1 MFASKSERKVH
12 YSIRKFSIGVASV
25 VVASLFLGGVV
36 HAEGVRSKN
45 NLTVT
50 SSGQDISKKYADEVE
65 SHLQSILKD
74 VNKNLKKVQHTQ
86 NVDFNKKLSRIKTK
100 YLYGLKE
107 KSEAELTLKT
117 KETKEEL
124 TAAFEQFKKDTLKS
138 GKKVAEAEK
147 KAKAQKEED
156 RRNYPTNTYKTIELE
171 IAEAEVGVAKAEL
184 ELEFAQAQVQI
195 PQDTEKI
202 NAAKS
207 KVEAA
212 KSNVK
217 KLEKIKSDI
226 EKTYLYKLDNSTK
239 ETPKSRVRRNS
250 PQVGDSRELKE
261 TIDKAKETLSTY
273 MVTRLTKLDPSVF
286 WFADLLMDAKK
297 VVEEHKT
304 KLEDASDKK
313 SVEDLRKEAEGKIES
328 LIVTHQNR
336 EKENQPAPQPGG
348 QAGGSMVVPP
358 VTQTPPSTSQS
369 PGQKATEAEKK
380 KLQDLIRQFQE
391 ALNKLDDET
400 KTVPDGAKLTGEAG
414 KAYNETRTYAK
425 EVVDK
430 SKKLLSQ
437 TAVTMDELAMQLT
450 KLNDAM
456 SKLKEAKAK
465 LVPEVKPQPE
475 NPEPKPQPEGEKPS
489 VPDIN
494 QEKEKA
500 KLAIATY
507 MSKILDD
514 IKKHHLKKEKHHQI
528 VALIKDLD
536 KLKKQALSEIDNVN
550 TKVEIENTVHKVF
563 ADMDTV
569 VTKFQK
575 GLIQN
580 TPQVPEAPKSPEV
593 PKVSDTPKAPDT
605 PQVPE
610 APKSP
615 EVPKVPEAPKAPDT
629 PQVPEAPKSPEVP
642 KVPDTPKAP
651 DTPQVPEAPK
661 SPEVPKVPDTPKAPD
676 TPQVPEAPKA
686 PDTPQ
691 IPEAPAPETPKT
703 GWKQENGMWYFY
715 NTDGS
720 MATGWLEYNGSWYY
734 LNANGAMATGWLEYN
749 GSWYY
754 LNTNGAMETGWL
766 EYNGSWYYLNTNGAM
781 ETGWLEYNGSWYYLN
796 ANGSM
801 ATGWLK
807 DGDTWYYLE
816 ASGAMKESQWFKV
829 SDKWYYVNGS
839 GALAV
844 NTTVGGY
851 RVNANG
857 KWVN

>member
-36 HAEGVRSKN
+36 HAEEVRRGN

-50 SSGQDISKKYADEVE
+50 SSGDEVE
-65 SHLQSILKD
+65 SHYQSILEKVRKSLEKD
-74 VNKNLKKVQHTQ
+74 RHTQ
-86 NVDFNKKLSRIKTK
+86 NVDLIKKLQDIKRT
-100 YLYGLKE
+100 YLYSLKE
-107 KSEAELTLKT
+107 KPEAELTSKT
-117 KETKEEL
+117 KKEL

-226 EKTYLYKLDNSTK
+226 EKTYLSKLDNSTK
-239 ETPKSRVRRNS
+239 ETPKPRVRRNS

-297 VVEEHKT
+297 VVEEYKT

-629 PQVPEAPKSPEVP
+629 PQ
-642 KVPDTPKAP
+642 
-651 DTPQVPEAPK
+651 
-661 SPEVPKVPDTPKAPD
+661 
-676 TPQVPEAPKA
+676 
-686 PDTPQ
+686 

>member
-36 HAEGVRSKN
+36 HAEEVRRGN

-50 SSGQDISKKYADEVE
+50 SSGDEVE
-65 SHLQSILKD
+65 SHYQSILEKVRKSLEKD
-74 VNKNLKKVQHTQ
+74 RHTQ
-86 NVDFNKKLSRIKTK
+86 NVDLIKKLQDIKRT
-100 YLYGLKE
+100 YLYNLKE
-107 KSEAELTLKT
+107 KPEAELTSKT
-117 KETKEEL
+117 KKEL
-124 TAAFEQFKKDTLKS
+124 DAAFEKFKKEPELT
-138 GKKVAEAEK
+138 KKLAEAEK
-147 KAKAQKEED
+147 KAKDQKEED
-156 RRNYPTNTYKTIELE
+156 HRNYPTNTYKTIELE

-184 ELEFAQAQVQI
+184 ELAQAQVQI

-202 NAAKS
+202 NAAKA

-297 VVEEHKT
+297 VVEEYKT

-593 PKVSDTPKAPDT
+593 PKV
-605 PQVPE
+605 
-610 APKSP
+610 
-615 EVPKVPEAPKAPDT
+615 
-629 PQVPEAPKSPEVP
+629 
-642 KVPDTPKAP
+642 
-651 DTPQVPEAPK
+651 
-661 SPEVPKVPDTPKAPD
+661 PDTPKAPD

-691 IPEAPAPETPKT
+691 IPEAPAPETPAPAPEAPKT

-734 LNANGAMATGWLEYN
+734 LNANGAMA
-749 GSWYY
+749 
-754 LNTNGAMETGWL
+754 
-766 EYNGSWYYLNTNGAM
+766 
-781 ETGWLEYNGSWYYLN
+781 
-796 ANGSM
+796 
-801 ATGWLK
+801 
-807 DGDTWYYLE
+807 
-816 ASGAMKESQWFKV
+816 
-829 SDKWYYVNGS
+829 
-839 GALAV
+839 
-844 NTTVGGY
+844 
-851 RVNANG
+851 
-857 KWVN
+857 

>member
-12 YSIRKFSIGVASV
+12 YSIRKFSVGVASV

-36 HAEGVRSKN
+36 HAEEVRRGN

-50 SSGQDISKKYADEVE
+50 SSGDEVE
-65 SHLQSILKD
+65 SHYQSILEKVRKSLEKD
-74 VNKNLKKVQHTQ
+74 RHTQ
-86 NVDFNKKLSRIKTK
+86 NVDLIKKLQDIKRT
-100 YLYGLKE
+100 YLYSLKE
-107 KSEAELTLKT
+107 KPEAELTSKT
-117 KETKEEL
+117 KKEL

-226 EKTYLYKLDNSTK
+226 EKTYLSKLDNSTK

-297 VVEEHKT
+297 VVEEYKT

-676 TPQVPEAPKA
+676 TPQVPEAPKSPEVPKVPDTPKAPDTPQVPEAPKA

-734 LNANGAMATGWLEYN
+734 LNANGAMA
-749 GSWYY
+749 
-754 LNTNGAMETGWL
+754 
-766 EYNGSWYYLNTNGAM
+766 
-781 ETGWLEYNGSWYYLN
+781 
-796 ANGSM
+796 
-801 ATGWLK
+801 
-807 DGDTWYYLE
+807 
-816 ASGAMKESQWFKV
+816 
-829 SDKWYYVNGS
+829 
-839 GALAV
+839 
-844 NTTVGGY
+844 
-851 RVNANG
+851 
-857 KWVN
+857 

>member
-36 HAEGVRSKN
+36 HAEEVRRGN

-50 SSGQDISKKYADEVE
+50 SSGDEVE
-65 SHLQSILKD
+65 SHYQSILEKVRKSLEKD
-74 VNKNLKKVQHTQ
+74 RHTQ
-86 NVDFNKKLSRIKTK
+86 NVDLIKKLQDIKRT
-100 YLYGLKE
+100 YLYNLKE
-107 KSEAELTLKT
+107 KPEAELTSKT
-117 KETKEEL
+117 KKEL
-124 TAAFEQFKKDTLKS
+124 DAAFEKFKKEPELT
-138 GKKVAEAEK
+138 KKLAEAEK
-147 KAKAQKEED
+147 KAKDQKEED
-156 RRNYPTNTYKTIELE
+156 HRNYPTNTYKTIELE

-184 ELEFAQAQVQI
+184 ELAQAQVQI

-202 NAAKS
+202 NAAKA

-297 VVEEHKT
+297 VVEEYKT

-605 PQVPE
+605 PQVP
-610 APKSP
+610 
-615 EVPKVPEAPKAPDT
+615 
-629 PQVPEAPKSPEVP
+629 
-642 KVPDTPKAP
+642 
-651 DTPQVPEAPK
+651 
-661 SPEVPKVPDTPKAPD
+661 DTPKAPD

-691 IPEAPAPETPKT
+691 IPEAPAPETPAPAPEAPKT

-734 LNANGAMATGWLEYN
+734 LNANGAMETGWLEYN

-781 ETGWLEYNGSWYYLN
+781 ETGWLEYS
-796 ANGSM
+796 
-801 ATGWLK
+801 
-807 DGDTWYYLE
+807 
-816 ASGAMKESQWFKV
+816 
-829 SDKWYYVNGS
+829 
-839 GALAV
+839 
-844 NTTVGGY
+844 
-851 RVNANG
+851 
-857 KWVN
+857 

>member
-297 VVEEHKT
+297 VVEEYKT

-676 TPQVPEAPKA
+676 TPQVPEAPKSPEVPKVPDTPKAPDTPQVPEAPKA

-691 IPEAPAPETPKT
+691 IPEAPAPETPAPAPEAPKT

-734 LNANGAMATGWLEYN
+734 LNANGAMATGWL
-749 GSWYY
+749 
-754 LNTNGAMETGWL
+754 
-766 EYNGSWYYLNTNGAM
+766 
-781 ETGWLEYNGSWYYLN
+781 
-796 ANGSM
+796 
-801 ATGWLK
+801 
-807 DGDTWYYLE
+807 
-816 ASGAMKESQWFKV
+816 
-829 SDKWYYVNGS
+829 
-839 GALAV
+839 
-844 NTTVGGY
+844 
-851 RVNANG
+851 
-857 KWVN
+857 

>member
-239 ETPKSRVRRNS
+239 ETPKPRVRRNS

-297 VVEEHKT
+297 VVEEYKT

-593 PKVSDTPKAPDT
+593 PKVPDT
-605 PQVPE
+605 
-610 APKSP
+610 
-615 EVPKVPEAPKAPDT
+615 
-629 PQVPEAPKSPEVP
+629 
-642 KVPDTPKAP
+642 
-651 DTPQVPEAPK
+651 
-661 SPEVPKVPDTPKAPD
+661 
-676 TPQVPEAPKA
+676 PKA

-691 IPEAPAPETPKT
+691 IPEAPAPETPAPAPEAPKT

-734 LNANGAMATGWLEYN
+734 LNANGAMA
-749 GSWYY
+749 
-754 LNTNGAMETGWL
+754 
-766 EYNGSWYYLNTNGAM
+766 
-781 ETGWLEYNGSWYYLN
+781 
-796 ANGSM
+796 
-801 ATGWLK
+801 
-807 DGDTWYYLE
+807 
-816 ASGAMKESQWFKV
+816 
-829 SDKWYYVNGS
+829 
-839 GALAV
+839 
-844 NTTVGGY
+844 
-851 RVNANG
+851 
-857 KWVN
+857 

>member
-36 HAEGVRSKN
+36 HAEEVRRGN

-50 SSGQDISKKYADEVE
+50 SSGDEVE
-65 SHLQSILKD
+65 SHYQSILEKVRKSLEKD
-74 VNKNLKKVQHTQ
+74 RHTQ
-86 NVDFNKKLSRIKTK
+86 NVDLIKKLQDIKRT
-100 YLYGLKE
+100 YLYSLKE
-107 KSEAELTLKT
+107 KPEAELTSKT
-117 KETKEEL
+117 KKEL

-226 EKTYLYKLDNSTK
+226 EKTYLSKLDNSTK
-239 ETPKSRVRRNS
+239 ETPKPRVRRNS

-297 VVEEHKT
+297 VVEEYKT

-629 PQVPEAPKSPEVP
+629 PQ
-642 KVPDTPKAP
+642 
-651 DTPQVPEAPK
+651 
-661 SPEVPKVPDTPKAPD
+661 
-676 TPQVPEAPKA
+676 
-686 PDTPQ
+686 

-734 LNANGAMATGWLEYN
+734 LNANGA
-749 GSWYY
+749 
-754 LNTNGAMETGWL
+754 
-766 EYNGSWYYLNTNGAM
+766 
-781 ETGWLEYNGSWYYLN
+781 
-796 ANGSM
+796 
-801 ATGWLK
+801 
-807 DGDTWYYLE
+807 
-816 ASGAMKESQWFKV
+816 
-829 SDKWYYVNGS
+829 
-839 GALAV
+839 
-844 NTTVGGY
+844 
-851 RVNANG
+851 
-857 KWVN
+857 

>member
-297 VVEEHKT
+297 VVEEYKT

-615 EVPKVPEAPKAPDT
+615 EVPKVP
-629 PQVPEAPKSPEVP
+629 
-642 KVPDTPKAP
+642 
-651 DTPQVPEAPK
+651 
-661 SPEVPKVPDTPKAPD
+661 DTPKAPD

-691 IPEAPAPETPKT
+691 IPEAPAPETPAPAPEAPKT

-734 LNANGAMATGWLEYN
+734 LNANGAMA
-749 GSWYY
+749 
-754 LNTNGAMETGWL
+754 
-766 EYNGSWYYLNTNGAM
+766 
-781 ETGWLEYNGSWYYLN
+781 
-796 ANGSM
+796 
-801 ATGWLK
+801 
-807 DGDTWYYLE
+807 
-816 ASGAMKESQWFKV
+816 
-829 SDKWYYVNGS
+829 
-839 GALAV
+839 
-844 NTTVGGY
+844 
-851 RVNANG
+851 
-857 KWVN
+857 

>member
-36 HAEGVRSKN
+36 HAEEVRRGN

-50 SSGQDISKKYADEVE
+50 SSGDEVE
-65 SHLQSILKD
+65 SHYQSILEKVRKSLEKD
-74 VNKNLKKVQHTQ
+74 RHTQ
-86 NVDFNKKLSRIKTK
+86 NVDLIKKLQDIKRT
-100 YLYGLKE
+100 YLYNLKE
-107 KSEAELTLKT
+107 KPEAELTSKT
-117 KETKEEL
+117 KKEL
-124 TAAFEQFKKDTLKS
+124 DAAFEKFKKEPELT
-138 GKKVAEAEK
+138 KKLAEAEK
-147 KAKAQKEED
+147 KAKDQKEED
-156 RRNYPTNTYKTIELE
+156 HRNYPTNTYKTIELE

-184 ELEFAQAQVQI
+184 ELAQAQVQI

-202 NAAKS
+202 NAAKA

-226 EKTYLYKLDNSTK
+226 EKTYLYKLDNSTKETPKPRVRRNSPEIKAKGRVKNYKEANIELSKYMTDLYKLDNSTKETPKSRVRRNSPEIKAKGRVKNYKEANIELSKYMTDLYKLDNSTK

-297 VVEEHKT
+297 VVEEYKT

-593 PKVSDTPKAPDT
+593 PKV
-605 PQVPE
+605 
-610 APKSP
+610 
-615 EVPKVPEAPKAPDT
+615 
-629 PQVPEAPKSPEVP
+629 
-642 KVPDTPKAP
+642 
-651 DTPQVPEAPK
+651 
-661 SPEVPKVPDTPKAPD
+661 PDTPKAPD

-691 IPEAPAPETPKT
+691 IPEAPAPETPAPAPEAPKT

-754 LNTNGAMETGWL
+754 LNTNGAMET
-766 EYNGSWYYLNTNGAM
+766 
-781 ETGWLEYNGSWYYLN
+781 
-796 ANGSM
+796 
-801 ATGWLK
+801 
-807 DGDTWYYLE
+807 
-816 ASGAMKESQWFKV
+816 
-829 SDKWYYVNGS
+829 
-839 GALAV
+839 
-844 NTTVGGY
+844 
-851 RVNANG
+851 
-857 KWVN
+857 

>member
-12 YSIRKFSIGVASV
+12 YSIRKFSVGVASV
-25 VVASLFLGGVV
+25 AVASLVMGSVV
-36 HAEGVRSKN
+36 HATENERTTQVP
-45 NLTVT
+45 T
-50 SSGQDISKKYADEVE
+50 SSNRGKPERRKAAEQFDEY
-65 SHLQSILKD
+65 I
-74 VNKNLKKVQHTQ
+74 NKMIQLDKRKHTQ
-86 NVDFNKKLSRIKTK
+86 NLAFNIKLSRIKTE
-100 YLYGLKE
+100 YLNGLKE
-107 KSEAELTLKT
+107 KSEAELPSKIS
-117 KETKEEL
+117 EAEL
-124 TAAFEQFKKDTLKS
+124 PSKIKAELDAAFKQFKKDTLPTEPE
-138 GKKVAEAEK
+138 KKVAEAEKKVEEAEK

-156 RRNYPTNTYKTIELE
+156 RRNYPTNTYKTLELE

-184 ELEFAQAQVQI
+184 ELAQAQVQI

-202 NAAKS
+202 NAAKA

-226 EKTYLYKLDNSTK
+226 EKTYLYKLDNSTKETPKPRVRRNSPEIKAKGRVKNYKEANIELSKYMTDLYKLDNSTK

-297 VVEEHKT
+297 VVEEYKT

-569 VTKFQK
+569 VTKFKK
-575 GLIQN
+575 GLTQ
-580 TPQVPEAPKSPEV
+580 
-593 PKVSDTPKAPDT
+593 DTPKEPDNKKPSAPKPDMQPS
-605 PQVPE
+605 PQPEGKKPSVPAQPGTEDKKPSAPKPDMQPSPQPEGKKPSVPE
-610 APKSP
+610 INQEK
-615 EVPKVPEAPKAPDT
+615 EKAKLAVATEKKLP
-629 PQVPEAPKSPEVP
+629 S
-642 KVPDTPKAP
+642 
-651 DTPQVPEAPK
+651 
-661 SPEVPKVPDTPKAPD
+661 
-676 TPQVPEAPKA
+676 
-686 PDTPQ
+686 
-691 IPEAPAPETPKT
+691 T
-703 GWKQENGMWYFY
+703 GVASNLV
-715 NTDGS
+715 
-720 MATGWLEYNGSWYY
+720 LEIIGLLGLIGTSFI
-734 LNANGAMATGWLEYN
+734 
-749 GSWYY
+749 
-754 LNTNGAMETGWL
+754 
-766 EYNGSWYYLNTNGAM
+766 
-781 ETGWLEYNGSWYYLN
+781 
-796 ANGSM
+796 
-801 ATGWLK
+801 
-807 DGDTWYYLE
+807 
-816 ASGAMKESQWFKV
+816 AMKRRK
-829 SDKWYYVNGS
+829 
-839 GALAV
+839 
-844 NTTVGGY
+844 
-851 RVNANG
+851 
-857 KWVN
+857 

>member
-297 VVEEHKT
+297 VVEEYKT

-676 TPQVPEAPKA
+676 TPQVPEAPKSPEVPKVPDTPKAPDTPQVPEAPKA

-691 IPEAPAPETPKT
+691 IPEAPAPETPAPAPEAPKT

-734 LNANGAMATGWLEYN
+734 LNANSAMA
-749 GSWYY
+749 
-754 LNTNGAMETGWL
+754 
-766 EYNGSWYYLNTNGAM
+766 
-781 ETGWLEYNGSWYYLN
+781 
-796 ANGSM
+796 
-801 ATGWLK
+801 
-807 DGDTWYYLE
+807 
-816 ASGAMKESQWFKV
+816 
-829 SDKWYYVNGS
+829 
-839 GALAV
+839 
-844 NTTVGGY
+844 
-851 RVNANG
+851 
-857 KWVN
+857 

>member
-297 VVEEHKT
+297 VVEEYKT

-580 TPQVPEAPKSPEV
+580 TPQVPEAPK
-593 PKVSDTPKAPDT
+593 
-605 PQVPE
+605 
-610 APKSP
+610 
-615 EVPKVPEAPKAPDT
+615 
-629 PQVPEAPKSPEVP
+629 
-642 KVPDTPKAP
+642 
-651 DTPQVPEAPK
+651 
-661 SPEVPKVPDTPKAPD
+661 
-676 TPQVPEAPKA
+676 A

-691 IPEAPAPETPKT
+691 IPEAPAPETPAPAPEAPKT

-734 LNANGAMATGWLEYN
+734 LNANGAMATGWLEYNGSWYYLNTNGAMETGWLEYNGSWYYLNTNGAMETGWLEYN

>member
-36 HAEGVRSKN
+36 HAEEVRRGN

-50 SSGQDISKKYADEVE
+50 SSGDEVE
-65 SHLQSILKD
+65 SHYQSILEKVRKSLEKD
-74 VNKNLKKVQHTQ
+74 RHTQ
-86 NVDFNKKLSRIKTK
+86 NVDLIKKLQDIKRT
-100 YLYGLKE
+100 YLYNLKE
-107 KSEAELTLKT
+107 KPEAELTSKT
-117 KETKEEL
+117 KKEL
-124 TAAFEQFKKDTLKS
+124 DAAFEKFKKEPELT
-138 GKKVAEAEK
+138 KKLAEAEK
-147 KAKAQKEED
+147 KAKDQKEED
-156 RRNYPTNTYKTIELE
+156 HRNYPTNTYKTIELE

-184 ELEFAQAQVQI
+184 ELAQAQVQI

-202 NAAKS
+202 NAAKA

-297 VVEEHKT
+297 VVEEYKT

-593 PKVSDTPKAPDT
+593 PKV
-605 PQVPE
+605 
-610 APKSP
+610 
-615 EVPKVPEAPKAPDT
+615 
-629 PQVPEAPKSPEVP
+629 
-642 KVPDTPKAP
+642 PDTPKAP

-691 IPEAPAPETPKT
+691 IPEAPAPETPAPAPEAPKT

-734 LNANGAMATGWLEYN
+734 LNANGAMA
-749 GSWYY
+749 
-754 LNTNGAMETGWL
+754 
-766 EYNGSWYYLNTNGAM
+766 
-781 ETGWLEYNGSWYYLN
+781 TGWLEYNGSWYYLN

>member
-36 HAEGVRSKN
+36 HAEEVRRGN

-50 SSGQDISKKYADEVE
+50 SSGDEVE
-65 SHLQSILKD
+65 SHYQSILEKVRKSLEKD
-74 VNKNLKKVQHTQ
+74 RHTQ
-86 NVDFNKKLSRIKTK
+86 NVDLIKKLQDIKRT
-100 YLYGLKE
+100 YLYNLKE
-107 KSEAELTLKT
+107 KPEAELTSKT
-117 KETKEEL
+117 KKEL
-124 TAAFEQFKKDTLKS
+124 DAAFEKFKKEPELT
-138 GKKVAEAEK
+138 KKLAEAEK
-147 KAKAQKEED
+147 KAKDQKEED
-156 RRNYPTNTYKTIELE
+156 HRNYPTNTYKTIELE

-184 ELEFAQAQVQI
+184 ELAQAQVQI

-202 NAAKS
+202 NAAKA

-297 VVEEHKT
+297 VVEEYKT

-580 TPQVPEAPKSPEV
+580 TPQVPEAPK
-593 PKVSDTPKAPDT
+593 
-605 PQVPE
+605 
-610 APKSP
+610 
-615 EVPKVPEAPKAPDT
+615 
-629 PQVPEAPKSPEVP
+629 
-642 KVPDTPKAP
+642 
-651 DTPQVPEAPK
+651 
-661 SPEVPKVPDTPKAPD
+661 
-676 TPQVPEAPKA
+676 A

-691 IPEAPAPETPKT
+691 IPEAPAPETPAPAPEAPKT

-749 GSWYY
+749 G
-754 LNTNGAMETGWL
+754 
-766 EYNGSWYYLNTNGAM
+766 
-781 ETGWLEYNGSWYYLN
+781 
-796 ANGSM
+796 
-801 ATGWLK
+801 
-807 DGDTWYYLE
+807 
-816 ASGAMKESQWFKV
+816 
-829 SDKWYYVNGS
+829 
-839 GALAV
+839 
-844 NTTVGGY
+844 
-851 RVNANG
+851 
-857 KWVN
+857 

>member
-297 VVEEHKT
+297 VVEEYKT

-610 APKSP
+610 APK
-615 EVPKVPEAPKAPDT
+615 
-629 PQVPEAPKSPEVP
+629 
-642 KVPDTPKAP
+642 
-651 DTPQVPEAPK
+651 
-661 SPEVPKVPDTPKAPD
+661 
-676 TPQVPEAPKA
+676 A

-691 IPEAPAPETPKT
+691 IPEAPAPETPAPAPEAPKT

-734 LNANGAMATGWLEYN
+734 LNANGAMA
-749 GSWYY
+749 
-754 LNTNGAMETGWL
+754 
-766 EYNGSWYYLNTNGAM
+766 
-781 ETGWLEYNGSWYYLN
+781 
-796 ANGSM
+796 
-801 ATGWLK
+801 
-807 DGDTWYYLE
+807 
-816 ASGAMKESQWFKV
+816 
-829 SDKWYYVNGS
+829 
-839 GALAV
+839 
-844 NTTVGGY
+844 
-851 RVNANG
+851 
-857 KWVN
+857 

>member
-297 VVEEHKT
+297 VVEEYKT

-615 EVPKVPEAPKAPDT
+615 E
-629 PQVPEAPKSPEVP
+629 
-642 KVPDTPKAP
+642 
-651 DTPQVPEAPK
+651 
-661 SPEVPKVPDTPKAPD
+661 
-676 TPQVPEAPKA
+676 
-686 PDTPQ
+686 
-691 IPEAPAPETPKT
+691 
-703 GWKQENGMWYFY
+703 
-715 NTDGS
+715 
-720 MATGWLEYNGSWYY
+720 
-734 LNANGAMATGWLEYN
+734 
-749 GSWYY
+749 
-754 LNTNGAMETGWL
+754 
-766 EYNGSWYYLNTNGAM
+766 
-781 ETGWLEYNGSWYYLN
+781 
-796 ANGSM
+796 
-801 ATGWLK
+801 
-807 DGDTWYYLE
+807 
-816 ASGAMKESQWFKV
+816 
-829 SDKWYYVNGS
+829 
-839 GALAV
+839 
-844 NTTVGGY
+844 
-851 RVNANG
+851 
-857 KWVN
+857 

>member
-36 HAEGVRSKN
+36 HAEEVRRGN

-50 SSGQDISKKYADEVE
+50 SSGDEVE
-65 SHLQSILKD
+65 SHYQSILEKVRKSLEKD
-74 VNKNLKKVQHTQ
+74 RHTQ
-86 NVDFNKKLSRIKTK
+86 NVDLIKKLQDIKRT
-100 YLYGLKE
+100 YLYSLKE
-107 KSEAELTLKT
+107 KPEAELTSKT
-117 KETKEEL
+117 KKEL

-226 EKTYLYKLDNSTK
+226 EKTYLSKLDNSTKETPKPRVRRNSPEIKAKGRVKNYEEANIELSKYMTDLYKLDNSTK

-297 VVEEHKT
+297 VVEEYKT

-580 TPQVPEAPKSPEV
+580 TPQVPEAPK
-593 PKVSDTPKAPDT
+593 
-605 PQVPE
+605 
-610 APKSP
+610 
-615 EVPKVPEAPKAPDT
+615 
-629 PQVPEAPKSPEVP
+629 
-642 KVPDTPKAP
+642 
-651 DTPQVPEAPK
+651 
-661 SPEVPKVPDTPKAPD
+661 
-676 TPQVPEAPKA
+676 A

-734 LNANGAMATGWLEYN
+734 LNANGAMATGWLEYNGSWYYLNTNGAMETGWLEYN

>member
-36 HAEGVRSKN
+36 HAEEVRRGN

-50 SSGQDISKKYADEVE
+50 SSGDEVE
-65 SHLQSILKD
+65 SHYQSILEKVRKSLEKD
-74 VNKNLKKVQHTQ
+74 RHTQ
-86 NVDFNKKLSRIKTK
+86 NVDLIKKLQDIKRT
-100 YLYGLKE
+100 YLYNLKE
-107 KSEAELTLKT
+107 KPEAELTSKT
-117 KETKEEL
+117 KKEL
-124 TAAFEQFKKDTLKS
+124 DAAFEKFKKEPELT
-138 GKKVAEAEK
+138 KKLAEAEK
-147 KAKAQKEED
+147 KAKDQKEED
-156 RRNYPTNTYKTIELE
+156 HRNYPTNTYKTIELE

-184 ELEFAQAQVQI
+184 ELAQAQVQI

-202 NAAKS
+202 NAAKA

-297 VVEEHKT
+297 VVEEYKT

-629 PQVPEAPKSPEVP
+629 PQVPEAPK
-642 KVPDTPKAP
+642 
-651 DTPQVPEAPK
+651 
-661 SPEVPKVPDTPKAPD
+661 
-676 TPQVPEAPKA
+676 A

-691 IPEAPAPETPKT
+691 IPEAPAPETPAPAPEAPKT

-801 ATGWLK
+801 ATGWLEYNGSWYYLNANGSMATGWLK

>member
-297 VVEEHKT
+297 VVEEYKT

-676 TPQVPEAPKA
+676 TPQVPEAPKSPEVPKVPDTPKAPDTPQVPEAPKA

-691 IPEAPAPETPKT
+691 IPEAPAPEAPKT

-734 LNANGAMATGWLEYN
+734 LNANGAMA
-749 GSWYY
+749 
-754 LNTNGAMETGWL
+754 
-766 EYNGSWYYLNTNGAM
+766 
-781 ETGWLEYNGSWYYLN
+781 
-796 ANGSM
+796 
-801 ATGWLK
+801 
-807 DGDTWYYLE
+807 
-816 ASGAMKESQWFKV
+816 
-829 SDKWYYVNGS
+829 
-839 GALAV
+839 
-844 NTTVGGY
+844 
-851 RVNANG
+851 
-857 KWVN
+857 

>member
-297 VVEEHKT
+297 VVEEYKT

-651 DTPQVPEAPK
+651 DTPQVPEAP
-661 SPEVPKVPDTPKAPD
+661 
-676 TPQVPEAPKA
+676 
-686 PDTPQ
+686 
-691 IPEAPAPETPKT
+691 
-703 GWKQENGMWYFY
+703 
-715 NTDGS
+715 
-720 MATGWLEYNGSWYY
+720 
-734 LNANGAMATGWLEYN
+734 
-749 GSWYY
+749 
-754 LNTNGAMETGWL
+754 
-766 EYNGSWYYLNTNGAM
+766 
-781 ETGWLEYNGSWYYLN
+781 
-796 ANGSM
+796 
-801 ATGWLK
+801 
-807 DGDTWYYLE
+807 
-816 ASGAMKESQWFKV
+816 
-829 SDKWYYVNGS
+829 
-839 GALAV
+839 
-844 NTTVGGY
+844 
-851 RVNANG
+851 
-857 KWVN
+857 

>member
-36 HAEGVRSKN
+36 HAEEVRRGN

-50 SSGQDISKKYADEVE
+50 SSGDEVE
-65 SHLQSILKD
+65 SHYQSILEKVRKSLEKD
-74 VNKNLKKVQHTQ
+74 RHTQ
-86 NVDFNKKLSRIKTK
+86 NVDLIKKLQDIKRT
-100 YLYGLKE
+100 YLYNLKE
-107 KSEAELTLKT
+107 KPEAELTSKT
-117 KETKEEL
+117 KKEL
-124 TAAFEQFKKDTLKS
+124 DAAFEKFKKEPELT
-138 GKKVAEAEK
+138 KKLAEAEK
-147 KAKAQKEED
+147 KAKDQKEED
-156 RRNYPTNTYKTIELE
+156 HRNYPTNTYKTIELE

-184 ELEFAQAQVQI
+184 ELAQAQVQI

-202 NAAKS
+202 NAAKA

-297 VVEEHKT
+297 VVEEYKT

-580 TPQVPEAPKSPEV
+580 TPQVPEAPK
-593 PKVSDTPKAPDT
+593 
-605 PQVPE
+605 
-610 APKSP
+610 
-615 EVPKVPEAPKAPDT
+615 
-629 PQVPEAPKSPEVP
+629 
-642 KVPDTPKAP
+642 
-651 DTPQVPEAPK
+651 
-661 SPEVPKVPDTPKAPD
+661 
-676 TPQVPEAPKA
+676 A

-691 IPEAPAPETPKT
+691 IPEAPAPETPAPAPEAPKT

-734 LNANGAMATGWLEYN
+734 LNSNGAIATG
-749 GSWYY
+749 G
-754 LNTNGAMETGWL
+754 
-766 EYNGSWYYLNTNGAM
+766 
-781 ETGWLEYNGSWYYLN
+781 
-796 ANGSM
+796 
-801 ATGWLK
+801 
-807 DGDTWYYLE
+807 
-816 ASGAMKESQWFKV
+816 
-829 SDKWYYVNGS
+829 
-839 GALAV
+839 
-844 NTTVGGY
+844 
-851 RVNANG
+851 
-857 KWVN
+857 

>member
-36 HAEGVRSKN
+36 HAEEVRRGN

-50 SSGQDISKKYADEVE
+50 SSGDEVE
-65 SHLQSILKD
+65 SHYQSILEKVRKSLEKD
-74 VNKNLKKVQHTQ
+74 RHTQ
-86 NVDFNKKLSRIKTK
+86 NVDLIKKLQDIKRT
-100 YLYGLKE
+100 YLYNLKE
-107 KSEAELTLKT
+107 KPEAELTSKT
-117 KETKEEL
+117 KKEL
-124 TAAFEQFKKDTLKS
+124 DAAFEKFKKEPELT
-138 GKKVAEAEK
+138 KKLAEAEK
-147 KAKAQKEED
+147 KAKDQKEED
-156 RRNYPTNTYKTIELE
+156 HRNYPTNTYKTIELE

-184 ELEFAQAQVQI
+184 ELAQAQVQI

-202 NAAKS
+202 NAAKA

-297 VVEEHKT
+297 VVEEYKT

-610 APKSP
+610 
-615 EVPKVPEAPKAPDT
+615 
-629 PQVPEAPKSPEVP
+629 
-642 KVPDTPKAP
+642 
-651 DTPQVPEAPK
+651 
-661 SPEVPKVPDTPKAPD
+661 
-676 TPQVPEAPKA
+676 
-686 PDTPQ
+686 
-691 IPEAPAPETPKT
+691 
-703 GWKQENGMWYFY
+703 
-715 NTDGS
+715 
-720 MATGWLEYNGSWYY
+720 
-734 LNANGAMATGWLEYN
+734 
-749 GSWYY
+749 
-754 LNTNGAMETGWL
+754 
-766 EYNGSWYYLNTNGAM
+766 
-781 ETGWLEYNGSWYYLN
+781 
-796 ANGSM
+796 
-801 ATGWLK
+801 
-807 DGDTWYYLE
+807 
-816 ASGAMKESQWFKV
+816 
-829 SDKWYYVNGS
+829 
-839 GALAV
+839 
-844 NTTVGGY
+844 
-851 RVNANG
+851 
-857 KWVN
+857 

>member
-297 VVEEHKT
+297 VVEEYKT

-580 TPQVPEAPKSPEV
+580 TPQ
-593 PKVSDTPKAPDT
+593 
-605 PQVPE
+605 
-610 APKSP
+610 
-615 EVPKVPEAPKAPDT
+615 
-629 PQVPEAPKSPEVP
+629 
-642 KVPDTPKAP
+642 
-651 DTPQVPEAPK
+651 
-661 SPEVPKVPDTPKAPD
+661 
-676 TPQVPEAPKA
+676 
-686 PDTPQ
+686 
-691 IPEAPAPETPKT
+691 IPEAPAPETPAPAPEAPKT

>member
-36 HAEGVRSKN
+36 HAEEVRRGN

-50 SSGQDISKKYADEVE
+50 SSGDEVE
-65 SHLQSILKD
+65 SHYQSILEKVRKSLEKD
-74 VNKNLKKVQHTQ
+74 RHTQ
-86 NVDFNKKLSRIKTK
+86 NVDLIKKLQDIKRT
-100 YLYGLKE
+100 YLYNLKE
-107 KSEAELTLKT
+107 KPEAELTSKT
-117 KETKEEL
+117 KKEL
-124 TAAFEQFKKDTLKS
+124 DAAFEKFKKEPELT
-138 GKKVAEAEK
+138 KKLAEAEK
-147 KAKAQKEED
+147 KAKDQKEED
-156 RRNYPTNTYKTIELE
+156 HRNYPTNTYKTIELE

-184 ELEFAQAQVQI
+184 ELAQAQVQI

-202 NAAKS
+202 NAAKA

-297 VVEEHKT
+297 VVEEYKT

-593 PKVSDTPKAPDT
+593 PKV
-605 PQVPE
+605 
-610 APKSP
+610 
-615 EVPKVPEAPKAPDT
+615 
-629 PQVPEAPKSPEVP
+629 
-642 KVPDTPKAP
+642 
-651 DTPQVPEAPK
+651 
-661 SPEVPKVPDTPKAPD
+661 PDTPKAPD

-691 IPEAPAPETPKT
+691 IPEAPAPETPAPAPEAPKT

-766 EYNGSWYYLNTNGAM
+766 EYNGSWYYLNANGSMA
-781 ETGWLEYNGSWYYLN
+781 TGWLEYNGSWYYLN

>member
-36 HAEGVRSKN
+36 HAEEVRRGN

-50 SSGQDISKKYADEVE
+50 SSGDEVE
-65 SHLQSILKD
+65 SHYQSILEKVRKSLEKD
-74 VNKNLKKVQHTQ
+74 RHTQ
-86 NVDFNKKLSRIKTK
+86 NVDLIKKLQDIKRT
-100 YLYGLKE
+100 YLYSLKE
-107 KSEAELTLKT
+107 KPEAELTSKT
-117 KETKEEL
+117 KKEL

-226 EKTYLYKLDNSTK
+226 EKTYLSKLDNSTK
-239 ETPKSRVRRNS
+239 ETPKPRVRRNS

-297 VVEEHKT
+297 VVEEYKT

-629 PQVPEAPKSPEVP
+629 PQ
-642 KVPDTPKAP
+642 
-651 DTPQVPEAPK
+651 
-661 SPEVPKVPDTPKAPD
+661 
-676 TPQVPEAPKA
+676 
-686 PDTPQ
+686 

-734 LNANGAMATGWLEYN
+734 LNANG
-749 GSWYY
+749 
-754 LNTNGAMETGWL
+754 
-766 EYNGSWYYLNTNGAM
+766 
-781 ETGWLEYNGSWYYLN
+781 
-796 ANGSM
+796 
-801 ATGWLK
+801 
-807 DGDTWYYLE
+807 
-816 ASGAMKESQWFKV
+816 
-829 SDKWYYVNGS
+829 
-839 GALAV
+839 
-844 NTTVGGY
+844 
-851 RVNANG
+851 
-857 KWVN
+857 

>member
-36 HAEGVRSKN
+36 HAEEVRRGN

-50 SSGQDISKKYADEVE
+50 SSGDEVE
-65 SHLQSILKD
+65 SHYQSILEKVRKSLEKD
-74 VNKNLKKVQHTQ
+74 RHTQ
-86 NVDFNKKLSRIKTK
+86 NVDLIKKLQDIKRT
-100 YLYGLKE
+100 YLYNLKE
-107 KSEAELTLKT
+107 KPEAELTSKT
-117 KETKEEL
+117 KKEL
-124 TAAFEQFKKDTLKS
+124 DAAFEKFKKEPELT
-138 GKKVAEAEK
+138 KKLAEAEK
-147 KAKAQKEED
+147 KAKDQKEED
-156 RRNYPTNTYKTIELE
+156 HRNYPTNTYKTIELE

-184 ELEFAQAQVQI
+184 ELVQAQVQI

-202 NAAKS
+202 NAAKA

-297 VVEEHKT
+297 VVEEYKT

-580 TPQVPEAPKSPEV
+580 TPQVPEAPK
-593 PKVSDTPKAPDT
+593 
-605 PQVPE
+605 
-610 APKSP
+610 
-615 EVPKVPEAPKAPDT
+615 
-629 PQVPEAPKSPEVP
+629 
-642 KVPDTPKAP
+642 
-651 DTPQVPEAPK
+651 
-661 SPEVPKVPDTPKAPD
+661 
-676 TPQVPEAPKA
+676 A

-691 IPEAPAPETPKT
+691 IPEAPAPETPAPAPEAPKT

-734 LNANGAMATGWLEYN
+734 LNANGAMATGWLEYNGSWYYLNTNGAMETGWLEYN

>member
-36 HAEGVRSKN
+36 HAEEVRRGN

-50 SSGQDISKKYADEVE
+50 SSGDEVE
-65 SHLQSILKD
+65 SHYQSILEKVRKSLEKD
-74 VNKNLKKVQHTQ
+74 RHTQ
-86 NVDFNKKLSRIKTK
+86 NVDLIKKLQDIKRT
-100 YLYGLKE
+100 YLYNLKE
-107 KSEAELTLKT
+107 KPEAELTSKT
-117 KETKEEL
+117 KKEL
-124 TAAFEQFKKDTLKS
+124 DAAFEKFKKEPELT
-138 GKKVAEAEK
+138 KKLAEAEK
-147 KAKAQKEED
+147 KAKDQKEED
-156 RRNYPTNTYKTIELE
+156 HRNYPTNTYKTIELE

-184 ELEFAQAQVQI
+184 ELAQAQVQI

-202 NAAKS
+202 NAAKA

-226 EKTYLYKLDNSTK
+226 EKTYLYKLDNSTKETPKPRVRRNSPEIKAKGRVKNYKEANIELSKYMTDLYKLDNSTK

-297 VVEEHKT
+297 VVEEYKT

-475 NPEPKPQPEGEKPS
+475 NPEHQKPTTPAPDTKPSPQPEGKKPS

-500 KLAIATY
+500 KLAVATY
-507 MSKILDD
+507 MSKISDD
-514 IKKHHLKKEKHHQI
+514 IQKHHLQKEKHRQI
-528 VALIKDLD
+528 VALIKELD
-536 KLKKQALSEIDNVN
+536 ELKKQALSEIDNVN
-550 TKVEIENTVHKVF
+550 TKVEIENTVHKIF
-563 ADMDTV
+563 ADMDAV
-569 VTKFQK
+569 VTKFKK
-575 GLIQN
+575 GLTQ
-580 TPQVPEAPKSPEV
+580 
-593 PKVSDTPKAPDT
+593 DTPKEPGNKK
-605 PQVPE
+605 PS
-610 APKSP
+610 APKPGMQPSPQP
-615 EVPKVPEAPKAPDT
+615 EVKPQLEKPK
-629 PQVPEAPKSPEVP
+629 PEVKPQPEKP
-642 KVPDTPKAP
+642 K
-651 DTPQVPEAPK
+651 
-661 SPEVPKVPDTPKAPD
+661 PEVKPQLEKPKPEVKPQPEKPKPEVK
-676 TPQVPEAPKA
+676 PQPEKPK
-686 PDTPQ
+686 
-691 IPEAPAPETPKT
+691 
-703 GWKQENGMWYFY
+703 
-715 NTDGS
+715 
-720 MATGWLEYNGSWYY
+720 
-734 LNANGAMATGWLEYN
+734 
-749 GSWYY
+749 
-754 LNTNGAMETGWL
+754 
-766 EYNGSWYYLNTNGAM
+766 
-781 ETGWLEYNGSWYYLN
+781 
-796 ANGSM
+796 
-801 ATGWLK
+801 
-807 DGDTWYYLE
+807 
-816 ASGAMKESQWFKV
+816 
-829 SDKWYYVNGS
+829 
-839 GALAV
+839 
-844 NTTVGGY
+844 
-851 RVNANG
+851 
-857 KWVN
+857 

>member
-297 VVEEHKT
+297 VVEEYKT

-615 EVPKVPEAPKAPDT
+615 EVPKV
-629 PQVPEAPKSPEVP
+629 
-642 KVPDTPKAP
+642 
-651 DTPQVPEAPK
+651 
-661 SPEVPKVPDTPKAPD
+661 
-676 TPQVPEAPKA
+676 
-686 PDTPQ
+686 
-691 IPEAPAPETPKT
+691 
-703 GWKQENGMWYFY
+703 
-715 NTDGS
+715 
-720 MATGWLEYNGSWYY
+720 
-734 LNANGAMATGWLEYN
+734 
-749 GSWYY
+749 
-754 LNTNGAMETGWL
+754 
-766 EYNGSWYYLNTNGAM
+766 
-781 ETGWLEYNGSWYYLN
+781 
-796 ANGSM
+796 
-801 ATGWLK
+801 
-807 DGDTWYYLE
+807 
-816 ASGAMKESQWFKV
+816 
-829 SDKWYYVNGS
+829 
-839 GALAV
+839 
-844 NTTVGGY
+844 
-851 RVNANG
+851 
-857 KWVN
+857 

>member
-1 MFASKSERKVH
+1 MLASKSERKVH
-12 YSIRKFSIGVASV
+12 YSIRKFSVGVASV
-25 VVASLFLGGVV
+25 AVASLVMGSVV
-36 HAEGVRSKN
+36 HATENERTTQVP
-45 NLTVT
+45 T
-50 SSGQDISKKYADEVE
+50 SSNRGKPERRKAAEQFDEY
-65 SHLQSILKD
+65 I
-74 VNKNLKKVQHTQ
+74 NKMIQLDKRKHTQ
-86 NVDFNKKLSRIKTK
+86 NLAFNIKLSRIKTE
-100 YLYGLKE
+100 YLNGLKE
-107 KSEAELTLKT
+107 KSEAELPSKI
-117 KETKEEL
+117 KAEL
-124 TAAFEQFKKDTLKS
+124 DAAFKQFKKDTLPTEPE
-138 GKKVAEAEK
+138 KKVAEAEKKVEEAEK

-156 RRNYPTNTYKTIELE
+156 RRNYPTNTYKTLELE

-184 ELEFAQAQVQI
+184 ELAQAQVQI

-202 NAAKS
+202 NAAKA

-226 EKTYLYKLDNSTK
+226 EKTYLYKLDNSTKETPKPRVRRNSPEIKAKGRVKNYKEANIELSKYMTDLYKLDNSTK

-297 VVEEHKT
+297 VVEEYKT

-569 VTKFQK
+569 VTKFKK
-575 GLIQN
+575 GLTQ
-580 TPQVPEAPKSPEV
+580 
-593 PKVSDTPKAPDT
+593 DTPKEPDNKKPSAPKPDMQPS
-605 PQVPE
+605 PQPEGKKPSVPAQPGTEDKKPSAPKPDMQPSPQPEGKKPSVPAQPGTEDKKPSAPKPDMQPSPQPEGKKPSVPAQPGTEDKKPSAPKPDMQPSPQPEGKKPSVPE
-610 APKSP
+610 INQEK
-615 EVPKVPEAPKAPDT
+615 EKAKLAVATEKKLP
-629 PQVPEAPKSPEVP
+629 S
-642 KVPDTPKAP
+642 
-651 DTPQVPEAPK
+651 
-661 SPEVPKVPDTPKAPD
+661 
-676 TPQVPEAPKA
+676 
-686 PDTPQ
+686 
-691 IPEAPAPETPKT
+691 T
-703 GWKQENGMWYFY
+703 GVASNLV
-715 NTDGS
+715 
-720 MATGWLEYNGSWYY
+720 LEIIGLLGLIGTSFI
-734 LNANGAMATGWLEYN
+734 
-749 GSWYY
+749 
-754 LNTNGAMETGWL
+754 
-766 EYNGSWYYLNTNGAM
+766 
-781 ETGWLEYNGSWYYLN
+781 
-796 ANGSM
+796 
-801 ATGWLK
+801 
-807 DGDTWYYLE
+807 
-816 ASGAMKESQWFKV
+816 AMKRRK
-829 SDKWYYVNGS
+829 
-839 GALAV
+839 
-844 NTTVGGY
+844 
-851 RVNANG
+851 
-857 KWVN
+857 

>member
-297 VVEEHKT
+297 VVEEYKT

-629 PQVPEAPKSPEVP
+629 PQ
-642 KVPDTPKAP
+642 
-651 DTPQVPEAPK
+651 
-661 SPEVPKVPDTPKAPD
+661 
-676 TPQVPEAPKA
+676 
-686 PDTPQ
+686 

-766 EYNGSWYYLNTNGAM
+766 EYNGSWYYL
-781 ETGWLEYNGSWYYLN
+781 
-796 ANGSM
+796 
-801 ATGWLK
+801 
-807 DGDTWYYLE
+807 
-816 ASGAMKESQWFKV
+816 
-829 SDKWYYVNGS
+829 
-839 GALAV
+839 
-844 NTTVGGY
+844 
-851 RVNANG
+851 
-857 KWVN
+857 